1 LPSTVKEL
9 PSAASRHSFH
19 LPCTVSNCSMYAVQD
34 GVYVYQDGVYA
45 CTYTA
50 DQDGVRVCREKH
62 ARALTDV
69 HTNVH
74 AQVVPTCTCLRSA
87 RDREMG
93 GGGTSGAA
101 QPPHFPLA
109 GGLRAPLLVRAGGRE
124 PEVLAPPLISLTCT
138 ICRFGYLRG
147 RSAWKF
153 GEPSRRAP
161 PGAERSV
168 EEGGRGEPGI
178 RQRGGTQ
185 IVQCAAHRHV
195 RACRGMCTCPRCRG
209 MRAGRCAR
217 IR

>member
-1 LPSTVKEL
+1 MHVHTLLIKMVCARAGRRMRP
-9 PSAASRHSFH
+9 H
-19 LPCTVSNCSMYAVQD
+19 
-34 GVYVYQDGVYA
+34 A
-45 CTYTA
+45 C
-50 DQDGVRVCREKH
+50 
-62 ARALTDV
+62 ALTDG

-74 AQVVPTCTCLRSA
+74 ACACTFLPACTRLRSA

-93 GGGTSGAA
+93 GASGAA
-101 QPPHFPLA
+101 QPPHFLLA
-109 GGLRAPLLVRAGGRE
+109 GGLPAPLLLRAGGGA

-138 ICRFGYLRG
+138 ICRLGYLRG
-147 RSAWKF
+147 RSA
-153 GEPSRRAP
+153 GSRHRRAS

-185 IVQCAAHRHV
+185 IVQRAARRHV
-195 RACRGMCTCPRCRG
+195 RACRGMRTCPRCRG